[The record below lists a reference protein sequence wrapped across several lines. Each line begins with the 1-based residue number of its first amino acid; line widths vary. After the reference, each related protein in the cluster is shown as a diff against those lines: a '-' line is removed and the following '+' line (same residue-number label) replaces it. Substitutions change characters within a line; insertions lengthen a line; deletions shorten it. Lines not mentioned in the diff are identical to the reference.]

1 MIFIQKDK
9 LPTSRVYLYV
19 FLAVLALLLLIIYAP
34 LLYNNYFIID
44 DFDWLFFGSHVD
56 NRADLLAVNPG
67 HFYDPLIN
75 VYFWLTYKLFALNP
89 QLHYLSNI
97 VLHSINSWL
106 IFVLLSKFIKWRYAF
121 LLMLLFAFQY
131 FGAEVLF
138 LINSAVHALVTMW
151 ILLSML
157 AIYYYS
163 QKNSFWLLIV
173 YVLTTLLALI
183 TKEIAY
189 ILPLLQLAWL
199 FLLFKLKITD
209 KRGKKRVLKVFWPLV
224 IIYFIFGIF
233 IYTVLSGGDN
243 TLGYVFN
250 PDILIQLKTV
260 LLSAVSV
267 FFYQPSGFVWVHIL
281 AAILLLSLWFRAP
294 NKKSRSLWLFGL
306 LWTLVYLIYLSFPVP
321 TLVASLDAI
330 TLIPRRYGYVV
341 SVGMIFMLAGYFT
354 NKAATICKIGTSIIL
369 SALIIYNIVGIHHL
383 DKDVYQSMSEISYG
397 ITNSV
402 PAGLADKVDII
413 YILDGFP
420 WDPSNYLYEMMDVFH
435 GIDPD
440 NIRYIYSDKR
450 NGLEIDKDG
459 PSYVVLVFDYDQN
472 IWQVAEI
479 AYNK

>member
-1 MIFIQKDK
+1 
-9 LPTSRVYLYV
+9 
-19 FLAVLALLLLIIYAP
+19 
-34 LLYNNYFIID
+34 
-44 DFDWLFFGSHVD
+44 
-56 NRADLLAVNPG
+56 
-67 HFYDPLIN
+67 
-75 VYFWLTYKLFALNP
+75 
-89 QLHYLSNI
+89 
-97 VLHSINSWL
+97 
-106 IFVLLSKFIKWRYAF
+106 
-121 LLMLLFAFQY
+121 
-131 FGAEVLF
+131 
-138 LINSAVHALVTMW
+138 
-151 ILLSML
+151 
-157 AIYYYS
+157 
-163 QKNSFWLLIV
+163 
-173 YVLTTLLALI
+173 
-183 TKEIAY
+183 
-189 ILPLLQLAWL
+189 
-199 FLLFKLKITD
+199 
-209 KRGKKRVLKVFWPLV
+209 
-224 IIYFIFGIF
+224 
-233 IYTVLSGGDN
+233 
-243 TLGYVFN
+243 
-250 PDILIQLKTV
+250 
-260 LLSAVSV
+260 
-267 FFYQPSGFVWVHIL
+267 
-281 AAILLLSLWFRAP
+281 
-294 NKKSRSLWLFGL
+294 
-306 LWTLVYLIYLSFPVP
+306 
-321 TLVASLDAI
+321 LDAI